1 MKLRNVIWIT
11 ALLGCTTLFAGN
23 RPNFYIHTGI
33 SKPMAGPDDFK
44 DSYRTG
50 VNFGVMVGK
59 QLASK
64 FEVVGTVSLHSFTFS
79 MKDFKDLRPE
89 ENIDDFVID
98 GKSSN
103 TLTAFVHAKL
113 LMPTKPG
120 SKTLSYFFAGPG
132 LLYTHTSD
140 VTGLGTAT
148 DGSEDFTIPGRS
160 ETVPGVHGGLGVEI
174 NIEDTTLFV
183 ELGIVAGF
191 TKSETTLFVPL
202 KIGVAIK

>member
-11 ALLGCTTLFAGN
+11 VLLGCTTLFARS

-33 SKPMAGPDDFK
+33 SRPLAGPDDFK

-59 QLASK
+59 QVASK
-64 FEVVGTVSLHSFTFS
+64 FEVVGAVALHNFTFS
-79 MKDFKDLRPE
+79 MKDFKELRPE
-89 ENIDDFVID
+89 QNIEDFVID

-103 TLTAFVHAKL
+103 TITAFVHGKL

-132 LLYTHTSD
+132 LFYTHTSD
-140 VTGLGTAT
+140 VVALGTAI
-148 DGSEDFTIPGRS
+148 DGSEDFTIPARS
-160 ETVPGVHGGLGVEI
+160 ETVPSLSGGLGIEI
-174 NIEDTTLFV
+174 NIENTTLFI
-183 ELGIVAGF
+183 ELGIMAGF
-191 TKSETTLFVPL
+191 TKTETTLFIPL
-202 KIGVAIK
+202 KFGVAIK